1 MIEIGTIIAGIGY
14 NIQNLF
20 LDERKHSPHQKMSR
34 SRRQRGKSKY
44 HKVEKVLDTCCD
56 NISPHTSAIDNVC
69 ALPSLHGGVPVS
81 VKHKQEVL
89 EM

>member
-1 MIEIGTIIAGIGY
+1 M
-14 NIQNLF
+14 N
-20 LDERKHSPHQKMSR
+20 K
-34 SRRQRGKSKY
+34 SRRRRGKSTSQ
-44 HKVEKVLDTCCD
+44 KVEKVLDTCCN

-69 ALPSLHGGVPVS
+69 VLSSLHGGVLVS